1 MKVTRFGSL
10 SKVSQKHKLSKLTRH
25 DKSLMF
31 SCRRRFCALASLLP
45 PAGFT
50 VPGITRV
57 RRCAAQKSAMVEEE
71 GGCRGLAWRRKRY
84 KGGRW
89 GGRRGVLAWWRGL
102 LEPAVIKWILPRT
115 EHQIA
120 PAKSTQALKCK
131 R

>member
-10 SKVSQKHKLSKLTRH
+10 SKVSQKPKLSKLTRH

-57 RRCAAQKSAMVEEE
+57 RRCAAQKSAMVEGGALPGGGKGTRGVGGGEE
-71 GGCRGLAWRRKRY
+71 E
-84 KGGRW
+84 
-89 GGRRGVLAWWRGL
+89 GVLAWWRGL

>member
-10 SKVSQKHKLSKLTRH
+10 SKVSQKPKLSKLTRH

-57 RRCAAQKSAMVEEE
+57 RRCAAQKSAMVEGGAVGALPCGGE
-71 GGCRGLAWRRKRY
+71 GTRGV
-84 KGGRW
+84 GG
-89 GGRRGVLAWWRGL
+89 GGRRGGHHNTVKNGKRN
-102 LEPAVIKWILPRT
+102 INT
-115 EHQIA
+115 
-120 PAKSTQALKCK
+120 STK
-131 R
+131 